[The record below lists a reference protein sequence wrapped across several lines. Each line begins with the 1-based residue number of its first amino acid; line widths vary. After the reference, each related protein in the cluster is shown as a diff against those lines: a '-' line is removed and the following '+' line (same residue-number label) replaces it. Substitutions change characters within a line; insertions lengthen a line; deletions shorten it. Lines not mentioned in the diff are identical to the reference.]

1 MAILF
6 RNSDLKKLNGEQLN
20 ALGKLAD
27 AVGAETLNDPDAQS
41 QEEISQ
47 YLQHYKD
54 EAEAQA
60 QQQQSLINSLI

>member
-27 AVGAETLNDPDAQS
+27 AVGAETLNDLDEPSNEDVAA
-41 QEEISQ
+41 
-47 YLQHYKD
+47 YLQEYQAKA
-54 EAEAQA
+54 EAEA
-60 QQQQSLINSLI
+60 QQQQSLINSMI

>member
-27 AVGAETLNDPDAQS
+27 AVGAETLNDPDEQS
-41 QEEISQ
+41 QEEITQ
-47 YLQHYKD
+47 YLK
-54 EAEAQA
+54 EAQAKAQAEA
-60 QQQQSLINSLI
+60 QQQQSLINSMI

>member
-20 ALGKLAD
+20 VLGKLAD
-27 AVGAETLNDPDAQS
+27 AVGAETLNDPDEQS

-47 YLQHYKD
+47 YLKEAKAKA
-54 EAEAQA
+54 EAEA